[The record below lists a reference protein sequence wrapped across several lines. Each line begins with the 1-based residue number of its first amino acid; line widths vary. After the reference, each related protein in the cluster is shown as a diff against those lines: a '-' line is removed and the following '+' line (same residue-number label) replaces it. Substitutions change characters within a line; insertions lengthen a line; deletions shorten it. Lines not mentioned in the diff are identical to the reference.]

1 MTLPEPFDDEY
12 FRHMQWA
19 HFASGAAGGGMRW
32 PNRTP
37 HSLTCGMR
45 RAQRALAGFLP
56 LIDWL
61 RFQRRNLNDAI
72 IVEGGSVAAFGC
84 GDSEQAVLWLLRTD
98 AIGADGMI
106 DRRRPPAILRISL
119 PGLRQGNYRI
129 TYWDTEGARVVGE
142 AEQGHNADALF
153 GFNPPPIAADLAVA
167 VRRL

>member
-1 MTLPEPFDDEY
+1 MAP
-12 FRHMQWA
+12 
-19 HFASGAAGGGMRW
+19 
-32 PNRTP
+32 
-37 HSLTCGMR
+37 
-45 RAQRALAGFLP
+45 
-56 LIDWL
+56 
-61 RFQRRNLNDAI
+61 
-72 IVEGGSVAAFGC
+72 FGC
-84 GDSEQAVLWLLRTD
+84 GDAEQAVVWLLRTE

>member
-1 MTLPEPFDDEY
+1 L
-12 FRHMQWA
+12 
-19 HFASGAAGGGMRW
+19 
-32 PNRTP
+32 
-37 HSLTCGMR
+37 
-45 RAQRALAGFLP
+45 
-56 LIDWL
+56 
-61 RFQRRNLNDAI
+61 QRRNLNDAI
-72 IVEGGSVAAFGC
+72 VVEGGSVAPFGC
-84 GDSEQAVLWLLRTD
+84 GDAEQAVVWLLRTE

-106 DRRRPPAILRISL
+106 DRQRPPAILRISL

>member
-1 MTLPEPFDDEY
+1 
-12 FRHMQWA
+12 MQWA

-32 PNRTP
+32 PNRMP
-37 HSLTCGMR
+37 HSLTSGMR

-98 AIGADGMI
+98 AIGADGRI
-106 DRRRPPAILRISL
+106 DRTLPAVDLQIAVPDLS
-119 PGLRQGNYRI
+119 PGNYRI

-153 GFNPPPIAADLAVA
+153 G
-167 VRRL
+167 